1 MFDVERHHDE
11 IVVNYDGWLDV
22 SLSPD
27 GDTSYLVISLK
38 EARELSEKLL
48 DATVVGSF
56 EFLRFLTTPAV
67 DPEDG

>member
-1 MFDVERHHDE
+1 MFDVERSHDE
-11 IVVNYDGWLDV
+11 VVIVSEHGFDCVHRNGV
-22 SLSPD
+22 
-27 GDTSYLVISLK
+27 GTLVLTVT

-48 DATVVGSF
+48 VATMVGSF

>member
-1 MFDVERHHDE
+1 MFDVERSHDE
-11 IVVNYDGWLDV
+11 VVIVSERGFDCVHREGV
-22 SLSPD
+22 
-27 GDTSYLVISLK
+27 GTLVLTVT

-48 DATVVGSF
+48 GATMVGSF

>member
-1 MFDVERHHDE
+1 MFDVERSHDE
-11 IVVNYDGWLDV
+11 VVIVSEHGFDCVYREGV
-22 SLSPD
+22 
-27 GDTSYLVISLK
+27 GTLVLTVT

>member
-1 MFDVERHHDE
+1 MFDVERSHDE
-11 IVVNYDGWLDV
+11 VVIVSEHGFDCLHRNGVG
-22 SLSPD
+22 
-27 GDTSYLVISLK
+27 TLVLTVT

>member
-1 MFDVERHHDE
+1 MFDVDRSHDE
-11 IVVNYDGWLDV
+11 VVIVSEHGFDCVHRNGV
-22 SLSPD
+22 
-27 GDTSYLVISLK
+27 GTLVLTVT

-56 EFLRFLTTPAV
+56 EFMRFLTTPA

>member
-1 MFDVERHHDE
+1 MFDVERSHDE
-11 IVVNYDGWLDV
+11 VVIVSEHGFDCVHRNGV
-22 SLSPD
+22 
-27 GDTSYLVISLK
+27 GTLVLTVT